1 MRKLFILLALFP
13 LMGVAQAN
21 FGHFSRNRV
30 VNELPQYRKATE
42 EYEALKKRCREEI
55 ERNEQELTR
64 LYVAYLEGQ
73 SSFPEPILRKRQSEL
88 QQMVDN
94 SVAFRTQLKQWLVE
108 ARDSLYQ
115 PSYKVIDDALKVVC
129 EAYSLDYAIDT
140 DAGVYQYINPQKGM
154 DITDVVLKVAMNPG
168 KPVTSLLGNTVEC
181 AGEKEI
187 PVQVP
192 AQVNAGVVEPEQ
204 KKDSKQ

>member
-1 MRKLFILLALFP
+1 
-13 LMGVAQAN
+13 MGVAQAN

-42 EYEALKKRCREEI
+42 EYEALKKRCRDEV

-64 LYVAYLEGQ
+64 LYVAFLEGQ

-94 SVAFRTQLKQWLVE
+94 SVAFRGQLKQWLAA

-115 PSYKVIDDALKVVC
+115 PSYKVIDEALKVVC
-129 EAYSLDYAIDT
+129 EVYSLDYAIDT

-154 DITDVVLKVAMNPG
+154 DITDAVLKVAMNPG
-168 KPVTSLLGNTVEC
+168 KPVTSLLGNTVES